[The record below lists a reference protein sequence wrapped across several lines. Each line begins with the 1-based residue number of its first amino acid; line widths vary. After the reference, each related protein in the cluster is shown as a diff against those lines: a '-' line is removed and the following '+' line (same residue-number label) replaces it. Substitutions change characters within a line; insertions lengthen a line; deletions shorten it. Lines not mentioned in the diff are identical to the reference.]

1 MSLKKINLAD
11 LEIVDGL
18 PLILDVENKG
28 LKANDWADLY
38 KEAIEQHIK
47 SNGAILVRGL
57 KIYGSGQFGALLTK
71 LFDAELLEYNY
82 RSTPRTEMRGSVYT
96 ATEYPASE
104 IIPQHNENA
113 YARAWPSRIG
123 FLCLLPAQTGGETP
137 IGDNKLILNNL
148 DKEITEK
155 FERKGIM
162 YVRNYSDLDL
172 KWEEVFQTNCKNSV
186 EQYCHDNALSFE
198 WLAENKLRTKQINPA
213 TIIHPTSG
221 EKLWFNQ
228 AHLFHSSNLTKEIE
242 STLINNLGEDNLPR
256 NTFYGDG
263 TPIETEVLDIIR
275 NEYIKTKITFKWQ
288 KNDLLLLDNLRF
300 THGRE
305 SFTGPRKVITG
316 MA

>member
-1 MSLKKINLAD
+1 MSCKKINITD
-11 LEIVDGL
+11 LEVVDGL
-18 PLILDVENKG
+18 PLILDIENIG
-28 LKANDWADLY
+28 LKASDWAELY
-38 KEAIEQHIK
+38 KDAIEQHIQ

-57 KIYGSGQFGALLTK
+57 KIYSSGQFSALLTK
-71 LFDAELLEYNY
+71 LFGSELLEYKY

-96 ATEYPASE
+96 ATEYSASE

-113 YARAWPSRIG
+113 YARTWPSRIG

-148 DKEITEK
+148 NKEITEK

-172 KWEEVFQTNCKNSV
+172 NWEEVFQTNCKNTV
-186 EQYCHDNALSFE
+186 EQYCYDNALSFE
-198 WLAENKLRTKQINPA
+198 WLEENKLRTKQINPA

-305 SFTGPRKVITG
+305 SFTGSRKVITG